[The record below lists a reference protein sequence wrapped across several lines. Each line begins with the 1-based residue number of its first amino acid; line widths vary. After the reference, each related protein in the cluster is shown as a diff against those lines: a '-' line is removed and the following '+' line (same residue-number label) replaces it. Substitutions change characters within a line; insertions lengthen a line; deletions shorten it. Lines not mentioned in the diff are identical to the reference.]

1 MAKSDGDNRRI
12 LLSEERSEPAYG
24 NYDGDQIYGI
34 APVKLAL
41 SAGRRNITEL
51 LIQSNM
57 ELSQKKD
64 EDSVR
69 EIIALAQ
76 KLGVSTREFS
86 KHDLNMLSDNRPHQG
101 FVLRAKP
108 LHFEKVGE
116 LEQTDSYK
124 VVLALDEV
132 WDPQNFG
139 ALLRTSFFLG

>member
-1 MAKSDGDNRRI
+1 MYTDATNRHI

-51 LIQSNM
+51 LLQSNM
-57 ELSQKKD
+57 ELSQKKV

-69 EIIALAQ
+69 VIIALAQ

-86 KHDLNMLSDNRPHQG
+86 KHDLNMLSDNRPVQRH
-101 FVLRAKP
+101 P
-108 LHFEKVGE
+108 L
-116 LEQTDSYK
+116 TYI
-124 VVLALDEV
+124 
-132 WDPQNFG
+132 
-139 ALLRTSFFLG
+139 LLRYMNVCTVPHAHFIFSFLRR